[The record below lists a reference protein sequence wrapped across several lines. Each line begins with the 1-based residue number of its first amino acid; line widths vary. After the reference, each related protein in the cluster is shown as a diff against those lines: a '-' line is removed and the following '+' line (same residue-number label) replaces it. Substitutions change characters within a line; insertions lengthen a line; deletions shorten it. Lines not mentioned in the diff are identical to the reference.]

1 MHTIRQWMSLTRSS
15 TMRGLAWRLLGLV
28 ATAFAVPATA
38 AQPWPDSSFTYIA
51 DSQLLPE
58 ESRNCLPGLHLS
70 SRLFG

>member
-1 MHTIRQWMSLTRSS
+1 MRTFRQRTALTVSL

-28 ATAFAVPATA
+28 ASAFALPATA

-58 ESRNCLPGLHLS
+58 ESRNCQPGLRLS
-70 SRLFG
+70 NPP